1 MSPTDLTERITE
13 ASQFGRVTNS
23 NARAFLPGAEEVL

>member
-1 MSPTDLTERITE
+1 MSPTELTEWIRET
-13 ASQFGRVTNS
+13 SQFGRVTNS